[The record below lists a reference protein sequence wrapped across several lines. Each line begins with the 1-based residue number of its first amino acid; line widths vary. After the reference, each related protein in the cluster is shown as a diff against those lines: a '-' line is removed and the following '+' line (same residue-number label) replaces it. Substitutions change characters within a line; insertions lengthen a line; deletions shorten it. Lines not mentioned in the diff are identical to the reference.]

1 MALRRPISPSLS
13 NRSSPP
19 VTRSVSRNGS
29 RQPFETST
37 PLTRRSLQPGMHIDT
52 IERVFES
59 ADDTEVDLNSSK
71 FNYKDHFTVTERTSI
86 QKEMWYDWLVYHIR
100 MIRRH
105 LLPEF
110 RTVRETMMILLL
122 LLMITKYA
130 RDCYSEEMP
139 KSFEQHQTA
148 DFSSEWIAE
157 IQKIEKSISSLQAK
171 IDTTETNLHQ
181 LENQLNKFDHKTDQ
195 LINQLDD
202 DKGWKESAMEE
213 LKKIK
218 IWQTENEQSM
228 HSLKKEVKEKNC
240 DKIIGAEE
248 EKKPVEPTPSFPSD
262 IQVHSSQTS
271 RRSHSGI
278 NVANSLIGAS
288 IDNSCSSRPVSAK
301 DGIFY
306 DVMSYFGSFKE
317 GYVLLDRDVLS
328 PGEAWCTNDERPT
341 LTIKLARYIV
351 PTSVSYQHVRWSGIV
366 PNHAPKIYDL
376 LACMDSCCTRW
387 EPLVTHCEY
396 KSSNDDHDE
405 QEQFCS
411 IPSNPNLSPVNHVQF
426 RFRENHGNMKKTCAY
441 LVRVYGELAN
451 PPNAQGPD
459 NTTASLLEAAVADS
473 MSETV

>member
-1 MALRRPISPSLS
+1 MALRRPVSPQLS

-59 ADDTEVDLNSSK
+59 ADDTDVDLNSSK
-71 FNYKDHFTVTERTSI
+71 FIYREHFTVTERTSI
-86 QKEMWYDWLVYHIR
+86 QKELWYDWLVYHIR

-110 RTVRETMMILLL
+110 KTVRETMMVLLL

-139 KSFEQHQTA
+139 KSFEQHQPA
-148 DFSSEWIAE
+148 DYSSEWIAE

-171 IDTTETNLHQ
+171 IDSTESNLHQ
-181 LENQLNKFDHKTDQ
+181 LENHLNQFDLKTDQ
-195 LINQLDD
+195 LINQLNDD
-202 DKGWKESAMEE
+202 NGWKESVMEE
-213 LKKIK
+213 LKRIK
-218 IWQTENEQSM
+218 VWQTESDLSM
-228 HSLKKEVKEKNC
+228 HSLKKEVEEKNC
-240 DKIIGAEE
+240 DKVIAAEE
-248 EKKPVEPTPSFPSD
+248 EKKPAEPTPSFPSD

-271 RRSHSGI
+271 RRPHVGI

-328 PGEAWCTNDERPT
+328 PGEAWCTNDDRPT
-341 LTIKLARYIV
+341 LTIKLARHIV

-366 PNHAPKIYDL
+366 PNHAPKVYDL
-376 LACMDSCCTRW
+376 VACMDSCCIRS
-387 EPLVTHCEY
+387 EPLVTDCEY
-396 KSSNDDHDE
+396 KSSNDEHDE

-411 IPSNPNLSPVNHVQF
+411 IPSNPNLSSVNHVQF

-441 LVRVYGELAN
+441 LVRVYGDLAN
-451 PPNAQGPD
+451 PPNAQTPD
-459 NTTASLLEAAVADS
+459 NATASLLEETVADS
-473 MSETV
+473 MSESV